1 MGRGKSQRAPPLVQK
16 LQLTKGCWVRGE
28 LLQKPEPPNCCA
40 VPGGWTWKHIYT
52 GNSKSDSA
60 GCSYILQICTDTHMF
75 MCLCVVVCVLLL
87 DLSQCNARFLCVM
100 SKKLRLTHQEGEKW
114 IPFLLIQNNNYK
126 LNKTKQTNSNLKGN
140 KTYFILVPNRSS
152 NVLKKDL
159 LYTKFHI
166 WT

>member
-1 MGRGKSQRAPPLVQK
+1 
-16 LQLTKGCWVRGE
+16 
-28 LLQKPEPPNCCA
+28 
-40 VPGGWTWKHIYT
+40 
-52 GNSKSDSA
+52 
-60 GCSYILQICTDTHMF
+60 

-152 NVLKKDL
+152 HVLKKDL
-159 LYTKFHI
+159 GYTKFLVS
-166 WT
+166 T